1 MKDFLLILVASL
13 LLFSCNRNQHPSVL
27 VDADQL
33 CYSNPEKVLN
43 DSLRLKASIDT
54 TNMQDMMYYQIIM
67 LKAQDKCSCIH
78 PNTTN
83 TAAIVNFYESNYDPI
98 LLPQAYYFAGRT
110 YYELHDSPRAL
121 SYFHKVLDE
130 LRKRDDVRLRGI
142 TNAQMGYIMYYQGDF
157 DKAYTFFRQS
167 FICDSLRKD
176 TTGMAYDLRDMSHS
190 IIDNHK
196 EKSVRL
202 FKRALSLS
210 MQSHDS
216 AMISRLNLN
225 LVLFYTFDESLNIDS
240 ARKYYHFYPHY
251 LNQEDMSGYHTI
263 AAEYYRRI
271 GRRDSML
278 YFQNLVLKGGNL
290 YDQQQIYKVKL
301 LDRLNNLGDSESAFL
316 FKKYVGCGDTISE
329 RTALKAVTCIQSYYD
344 YDYGLREKEN
354 AQLRAQNKQKKYEL
368 IILFMALV
376 GIAVSSYSIYIRQK
390 YKTVQLK
397 QQMQKLKEIIEDSK
411 IHIASLPAMIERF
424 HESKICSSINDN
436 LAQGKPAS
444 EDNWYEIDK
453 WMDEN
458 LPSFKTKLTSLTR
471 LSTIEYKICTLIKL
485 GYTPAEIANLVCRA
499 ESSITMSRKRLYMK
513 IFKKKGKAEDLDK
526 FINEI

>member
-1 MKDFLLILVASL
+1 MNDFLLILVASL

-27 VDADQL
+27 VDADNL

-54 TNMQDMMYYQIIM
+54 TNMHDMMYYQIIM
-67 LKAQDKCSCIH
+67 LKAQDKSSCIH
-78 PNTTN
+78 PNTTKI
-83 TAAIVNFYESNYDPI
+83 AAIVNFYESNYDPK
-98 LLPQAYYFAGRT
+98 LLPQAYYYAGRT

-121 SYFHKVLDE
+121 SYYHKVLDE

-142 TNAQMGYIMYYQGDF
+142 TNAQIGYIMYDQGNF
-157 DKAYTFFRQS
+157 DKAYTSFHHS

-176 TTGMAYDLRDMSHS
+176 TTGMAYDLRDMGHS

-196 EKSVRL
+196 ENAIKM
-202 FKRALSLS
+202 FKKALSLS
-210 MQSHDS
+210 IQSHDS

-271 GRRDSML
+271 GKRDSML
-278 YFQNLVLKGGNL
+278 HFQNLVLKGGNL
-290 YDQQQIYKVKL
+290 YDQQQIYKVRL
-301 LDRLNNLGDSESAFL
+301 LDRLSKLKDSGASFL
-316 FKKYVGCGDTISE
+316 LKKYVECGDTISE
-329 RTALKAVTCIQSYYD
+329 RTDLKTVSRIQSY

-354 AQLRAQNKQKKYEL
+354 SQLRALNKQKKYEL

-397 QQMQKLKEIIEDSK
+397 QQMERLKEIIEESK
-411 IHIASLPAMIERF
+411 IHIASLPAMIEKF
-424 HESKICSSINDN
+424 HESKICTDLNSN
-436 LAQGKPAS
+436 LAHGKPAS
-444 EDNWYEIDK
+444 EENWCDLDK
-453 WMDEN
+453 WMEEN
-458 LPSFKTKLTSLTR
+458 LPTFKTKLTSLTKI
-471 LSTIEYKICTLIKL
+471 SNIEYKICTLIKL

-499 ESSITMSRKRLYMK
+499 ESSITMSRRRLYTK
-513 IFKKKGKAEDLDK
+513 IFKKEGKAEDLDK
-526 FINEI
+526 FIREM

>member
-1 MKDFLLILVASL
+1 MKKFLLILAVSL
-13 LLFSCNRNQHPSVL
+13 LLWSCSRNHYPKEL
-27 VDADQL
+27 VDADKL

-67 LKAQDKCSCIH
+67 LKAQDKYSCIH
-78 PNTTN
+78 PNTTKI
-83 TAAIVNFYESNYDPI
+83 AAIVNFYESNYDPK
-98 LLPQAYYFAGRT
+98 LLPQAYYYAGRT

-121 SYFHKVLDE
+121 SYYHKVLDE

-142 TNAQMGYIMYYQGDF
+142 TNAQIGYIMYDQGNF
-157 DKAYTFFRQS
+157 DKAYTSFHHS

-176 TTGMAYDLRDMSHS
+176 TTGMAYDLRDMGHS

-196 EKSVRL
+196 ENAIKM
-202 FKRALSLS
+202 FKKALSLS
-210 MQSHDS
+210 IQSHDS

-271 GRRDSML
+271 GKRDSML
-278 YFQNLVLKGGNL
+278 HFQNLVLKGGNL
-290 YDQQQIYKVKL
+290 YDQQQIYKVRL
-301 LDRLNNLGDSESAFL
+301 LDRLSKLKDSGASFL
-316 FKKYVGCGDTISE
+316 LKKYVECGDTISE
-329 RTALKAVTCIQSYYD
+329 RTDLKTVSRIQSY

-354 AQLRAQNKQKKYEL
+354 SQLRALNKQKEYEL
-368 IILFMALV
+368 IFLIMTLIV
-376 GIAVSSYSIYIRQK
+376 IAIFSYSIYIRQK
-390 YKTVQLK
+390 YKTIQLK
-397 QQMQKLKEIIEDSK
+397 QQMEKLKEIIAESK
-411 IHIASLPAMIERF
+411 KRLTSLPAMIERF

-436 LAQGKPAS
+436 LAQGKPVS

-453 WMDEN
+453 WIDEN

-471 LSTIEYKICTLIKL
+471 ISTIEYKICTLIKL

-499 ESSITMSRKRLYMK
+499 ESSITMSRRRLYTK
-513 IFKKKGKAEDLDK
+513 IFKKEGKAEDLDK
-526 FINEI
+526 FIREM